1 LGGGD
6 LVDRYQI
13 PPTQVLAHSDV
24 APERKQDPGPRFPWR
39 ELALRYGVGA
49 WPDEAR
55 VAELRQ
61 TQLIPWDALQWQQQ
75 LARYGYGL
83 PQHGAWDEQSRAALR
98 AFQLHFRPA
107 LVTGEPDAE
116 CQAILTALLERYFP
130 EPG

>member
-1 LGGGD
+1 
-6 LVDRYQI
+6 
-13 PPTQVLAHSDV
+13 VLAHSDV

-55 VAELRQ
+55 WPSCARRSSS
-61 TQLIPWDALQWQQQ
+61 WDALQWQQQ

-83 PQHGAWDEQSRAALR
+83 PQHGAWDEQSRAVLR

>member
-1 LGGGD
+1 MFDCVVARIACYFSFL
-6 LVDRYQI
+6 LTRRPRLSARVSSS
-13 PPTQVLAHSDV
+13 PASDV
-24 APERKQDPGPRFPWR
+24 STRP
-39 ELALRYGVGA
+39 
-49 WPDEAR
+49 
-55 VAELRQ
+55 
-61 TQLIPWDALQWQQQ
+61 LQWQQQ

-130 EPG
+130 